1 MGHGQRDRTVH
12 RRLSGRSVV
21 VDVTPDVARRHRELG
36 LRMAIGARATDIVR
50 LVLAEGVRTLVAG
63 VVVGAALRSS

>member
-1 MGHGQRDRTVH
+1 M
-12 RRLSGRSVV
+12 
-21 VDVTPDVARRHRELG
+21 TPDVARRHRELG